1 MIANKEQFEKIYNQ
15 FKDNQSELSITVK
28 ESMSSGWNDKAHSDW
43 LLEYRDRY
51 FSDIPK
57 VASALEGDHFTLFYE
72 NLQPIDDD
80 LEYQIKR
87 YEEIK
92 LEEGKLDKH
101 IVYIKKIVDQLKRRA
116 KAYKLYQQ

>member
-1 MIANKEQFEKIYNQ
+1 
-15 FKDNQSELSITVK
+15 
-28 ESMSSGWNDKAHSDW
+28 MSSGWNDKAHSDW

>member
-1 MIANKEQFEKIYNQ
+1 LIANKEQFEKIYNQ

>member
-1 MIANKEQFEKIYNQ
+1 LIANKEQFEQIYNQ
-15 FKDNQSELSITVK
+15 FKDNKSELSITVK
-28 ESMSSGWNDKAHSDW
+28 ESMSSGWNDKVHSDW

-57 VASALEGDHFTLFYE
+57 VASTLEGDHFTLFYE

-80 LEYQIKR
+80 LEYQIKK

-116 KAYKLYQQ
+116 KAYKLYQL